1 MNDELSVMIRD
12 TAREE
17 AAAAEREFP
26 LSPDALDRFVG
37 HVWRRRAASVAIL
50 AAAGVVVGGAAVLGL
65 TQLWNAAPVPPISS
79 PTPSLSPSPN
89 PSPSPQASPS
99 PSIDPSPSPALS
111 LTTPAPITTTPPPA
125 PPPPVVTVPGAV
137 SGLSAGPGGGSGEI
151 LVHWTGTSDATG
163 YRVYRASAPG
173 GSMTRSASYSI
184 ATGATTVEYSG
195 TYEFIGIWSYS
206 PNSFE
211 YVEVVDGQP
220 GYFVVAAFNSA
231 GEGPRQGTVCAVPLG
246 SSGTC

>member
-17 AAAAEREFP
+17 AAAAEHEFP

-37 HVWRRRAASVAIL
+37 HVRRRRAAGVAIL
-50 AAAGVVVGGAAVLGL
+50 AAAGVLVGGAAVLGL
-65 TQLWNAAPVPPISS
+65 TQLWNVAPVPPIAS
-79 PTPSLSPSPN
+79 PTTSLSPSPT
-89 PSPSPQASPS
+89 PSPQASPS
-99 PSIDPSPSPALS
+99 PSVDPSPAPTA
-111 LTTPAPITTTPPPA
+111 TTPTPITTTPPP
-125 PPPPVVTVPGAV
+125 PPPKVTVPAAV

-151 LVHWTGTSDATG
+151 VVHWTGTPDATG
-163 YRVYRASAPG
+163 YRVYRTSAPG

-184 ATGATTVEYSG
+184 ATGATTVEYGG

-211 YVEVVDGQP
+211 YVEVVNGQP

-231 GEGPRQGTVCAVPLG
+231 GEGPRRGPVCAVPLG